1 MLIDHTGDQWNNNPE
16 CGNKYYPEPGI
27 VQPFGAG
34 NFFDRLIIDIDR
46 LLFQPDSLLVEGVKI
61 SK

>member
-1 MLIDHTGDQWNNNPE
+1 LIDHTGDQRNYNPE
-16 CGNKYYPEPGI
+16 CRNKYYPEPSI
-27 VQPFGAG
+27 VEPLAAG
-34 NFFDRLIIDIDR
+34 YFFDRLIIDIDR

>member
-1 MLIDHTGDQWNNNPE
+1 MLIDHTGNQRYNHPAG
-16 CGNKYYPEPGI
+16 GNKYYPEPDI
-27 VQPFGAG
+27 VQRLGAG
-34 NFFDRLIIDIDR
+34 YFFDRLIIDIDR